1 MILDDIVKTKMKE
14 LARRK
19 RSLSLTRLK
28 EQVAALDRKPLDL
41 AAAIKGD
48 DLRLIAEVK
57 KASPSRGA
65 LCQNFDAVKLAR
77 TYADNGAAAI
87 SVLTEERYFEGSIEQ
102 MSDIKA
108 SVKAIPILRKDFV
121 FEPYQ
126 VYESR
131 LYGADALL
139 LIVAMLSSDT
149 LTDLIVLSHKLG
161 MRCVV
166 EVHDEE
172 EMERALDSGAEI
184 IGINNRDL
192 RTFKVSLHTTE
203 RLRPLVPDDCMVVSE
218 SGIRCRADVEKLRN
232 WKVNAMLVGEVLSAA
247 DDTAK
252 KMKELLL

>member
-19 RSLSLTRLK
+19 RNLSLTRLK
-28 EQVAALDRKPLDL
+28 EQVAALDKKPLDL
-41 AAAIKGD
+41 ATALKGD

-65 LCQNFDAVKLAR
+65 LCQNFDAVKLAS
-77 TYADNGAAAI
+77 TYAENGAAAI

-102 MSDIKA
+102 LADIKT
-108 SVKAIPILRKDFV
+108 SVTSIPILRKDFI

-161 MRCVV
+161 MRCLV

-172 EMERALDSGAEI
+172 EMERALACGAEI

-192 RTFKVSLHTTE
+192 RTFKVKLETTK
-203 RLRPLVPDDCMVVSE
+203 RLRPLIPRDRIVVSE
-218 SGIRCRADVEKLRN
+218 SGIRERKDVQKLRG
-232 WKVNAMLVGEVLSAA
+232 WGVDAILVGETLV
-247 DDTAK
+247 TASDVAG
-252 KMKELLL
+252 MMRELL